1 MIVDRLNGGCCHCV
15 KCHGNCLP
23 TIKGEMPLFPSN
35 LYLVDLDGLFQLLI
49 YDIVGIKALNDI
61 GQDLI

>member
-1 MIVDRLNGGCCHCV
+1 
-15 KCHGNCLP
+15 
-23 TIKGEMPLFPSN
+23 MPLFPSN

-61 GQDLI
+61 GQDLIWFSVLYLWFIDTCLTHEDLV